1 MASYTTAG
9 RHSCHTNLQGTEKE
23 DAYQGHSRHFLHAHP
38 CWLARLGTRFY
49 TTMKAYKFF

>member
-1 MASYTTAG
+1 MASYTTTG